1 MPLKSFYDS
10 NIQMKKQIYGIF
22 YYSIKSSYT
31 ASIPPTLLKLL
42 ILFIEF
48 NFVSQNIYVNRVKR
62 KPAID
67 YLLY

>member
-1 MPLKSFYDS
+1 
-10 NIQMKKQIYGIF
+10 MKKQIYGMF

-42 ILFIEF
+42 ILFIKF
-48 NFVSQNIYVNRVKR
+48 NFVSQNIYFNRVKLE
-62 KPAID
+62 PAID